1 MARLKHFIMIN
12 QSLARSYPEHHQPI
26 IINERFKLIEARHKG
41 EALAKVNAFPKYT
54 LHQLS
59 FIGLIAL
66 KLGIYPLPVLT
77 RGYY

>member
-12 QSLARSYPEHHQPI
+12 QSLAKSGDGHYQPI
-26 IINERFKLIEARHKG
+26 VINERYKLIEARHKG

-54 LHQLS
+54 LRQLS
-59 FIGLIAL
+59 WIGLMAL
-66 KLGIYPLPVLT
+66 RMGYYPLPVLT